1 MRLIFNRFRVLFE
14 LRPNCAQNYR
24 KPSKKV
30 EKYRNIS
37 KAKSPDNS
45 IVIKTFALFSG
56 SAILP
61 ALPTHG
67 RSQRFKSSI
76 AHTSSIRN
84 AVRRTP
90 ARLNKGGGSVP
101 STRWPFLL

>member
-76 AHTSSIRN
+76 AHHSFIRN
-84 AVRRTP
+84 PSERRSLDCS
-90 ARLNKGGGSVP
+90 RGRGD
-101 STRWPFLL
+101 